1 MTKDI
6 LSLFCAVTDPNYK
19 PPNWVSGI
27 SLAVKFSITT
37 LVLLLTLTVS
47 SIIVSVVLIKRFF
60 DKLGQ
65 EVDYL

>member
-6 LSLFCAVTDPNYK
+6 LALFCAVTDPKYE
-19 PPNWVSGI
+19 PPNWISGF